1 MAGHVAAIGYE
12 ADTGRL
18 TVCPESS
25 AWAAK
30 TRLEQTRIIAAA
42 NKLVG
47 RMEVRALRIL
57 APGSMPALTDVATVA
72 AAAPSGPVKTLETAV
87 DPAIAE
93 AVERQTAAMRKRS
106 RRAFPEPAPDGGLAS
121 IEASRAEQRRQA
133 DASHAAAPGACPCRA
148 DPRW

>member
-1 MAGHVAAIGYE
+1 MTQRV
-12 ADTGRL
+12 

-25 AWAAK
+25 AWATK
-30 TRLEQTRIIAAA
+30 TRLEQTCIIAAA
-42 NKLVG
+42 NKLAG
-47 RMEVRALRIL
+47 RTVVRALCIL
-57 APGSMPALTDVATVA
+57 APGSMPAPEPADVATVA
-72 AAAPSGPVKTLETAV
+72 AAAPSGPVKTLESAV

-106 RRAFPEPAPDGGLAS
+106 RRVSPEPAPDGGLAS

-133 DASHAAAPGACPCRA
+133 DASHAAAPAACPCRA